1 MNHLS
6 EKLPSHPSIKKI
18 KDCFSVSHIFNFTFV
33 TFDEIREEI
42 FNLDSSKP
50 TMHGDIPTNVLKGSI
65 EVHLNLITE
74 IIKK

>member
-6 EKLPSHPSIKKI
+6 EKLSSHPSIKKI

-33 TFDEIREEI
+33 TYDEIREEI
-42 FNLDSSKP
+42 VNLDSSKA
-50 TMHGDIPTNVLKGSI
+50 TMHDDIPANILKGSI